1 MFVTAADSVSVST
14 VVISVLSSATVGGI
28 IVAVLT
34 GRYERDQQLRE
45 KMLGAAAEFA
55 TSIAKLQAQLQSI
68 DQGTKEGLLD
78 SRARDAAMAEYES
91 LWGQASAQ
99 LVLVQML
106 YHPQSMVNAAAG
118 KIWQHTP
125 PPQLARQFPGD
136 PVARQHAMTGRII
149 TAEDIRYAMNF
160 SYYFAGHV
168 WEAIDSPR
176 RLHGRRSRT
185 SGLAAALRPAKP
197 LRSDAPKSVSASERA
212 PEAAPPE

>member
-1 MFVTAADSVSVST
+1 MLVTAADSVSVST

-45 KMLGAAAEFA
+45 KMLGAAADFA
-55 TSIAKLQAQLQSI
+55 TSIAKLQAQLQTI
-68 DQGTKEGLLD
+68 DQGTKEGVLD
-78 SRARDAAMAEYES
+78 SRARDAALAEYES

-125 PPQLARQFPGD
+125 APQLTRKFPGD
-136 PVARQHAMTGRII
+136 AVARQHAMSGGLI

-168 WEAIDSPR
+168 WDAIDSPR
-176 RLHGRRSRT
+176 RLHGRRSRRP
-185 SGLAAALRPAKP
+185 GLAAALRPAKP
-197 LRSDAPKSVSASERA
+197 S
-212 PEAAPPE
+212 

>member
-1 MFVTAADSVSVST
+1 MLVAAADSVSVST

-55 TSIAKLQAQLQSI
+55 TSIAKLQAQLQTV
-68 DQGTKEGLLD
+68 DRGTKEGVLD
-78 SRARDAAMAEYES
+78 SEGRNTALAEYER
-91 LWGQASAQ
+91 LWAQASAQ

-106 YHPQSMVNAAAG
+106 YHPQSRVYAAAG
-118 KIWQHTP
+118 KIWQRTP
-125 PPQLARQFPGD
+125 APALARQFPGD
-136 PVARQHAMTGRII
+136 PLARQRAMTGGPF

-176 RLHGRRSRT
+176 RMRGRRSRT
-185 SGLAAALRPAKP
+185 PGLAATLRPAKP
-197 LRSDAPKSVSASERA
+197 SRIEAPEPVSASESESETA
-212 PEAAPPE
+212 PAD